1 MIITITTFF
10 VSYREELCEF
20 LPYMSP
26 HSVVRR
32 SSDGRVTH
40 LVMARTGQDDDGN
53 WIVDE
58 EETLKKKCV
67 NE

>member
-1 MIITITTFF
+1 
-10 VSYREELCEF
+10 
-20 LPYMSP
+20 MSP

-40 LVMARTGQDDDGN
+40 LVMARTEQDDDGN